1 MKKQMTDMEFDRA
14 FEAFELD
21 TAYAEFLMANSD
33 RPIYN
38 GDSLI
43 RLQEGLYMYEDFR
56 ASLVRMV
63 Q

>member
-1 MKKQMTDMEFDRA
+1 MTDMEFDRA

-21 TAYAEFLMANSD
+21 TAYAEFLMVNSD

-56 ASLVRMV
+56 ASLVRTV

>member
-1 MKKQMTDMEFDRA
+1 
-14 FEAFELD
+14 
-21 TAYAEFLMANSD
+21 MANSD

-56 ASLVRMV
+56 ASLVRTV